1 MCFSISKS
9 GKITLLG
16 INYATMIATVL
27 FKRIR
32 FMVKRLATMLI
43 VTVASTATLLGC
55 DNNSDTTIE
64 SDSAEQTATS
74 LTDTENSNS
83 VETEAKI
90 TAIDWSKVD
99 SGEPAATVADYEYP
113 FAIDSQNVKNYADY
127 FKVDNATAQH
137 NLTIS
142 TASNEALSK
151 VLDQL
156 GNSYTSHEMTD
167 GKEAKLIIHTTADI
181 DASSYDY
188 VLAEPFA
195 KGLILPI
202 EIVPDGVKNDV
213 DPHAETQGI

>member
-1 MCFSISKS
+1 
-9 GKITLLG
+9 
-16 INYATMIATVL
+16 
-27 FKRIR
+27 
-32 FMVKRLATMLI
+32 MVKRLAPMLI
-43 VTVASTATLLGC
+43 ITVAGMATTLTVSGC

-64 SDSAEQTATS
+64 SVSTEQTATS
-74 LTDTENSNS
+74 LADTENSNS
-83 VETEAKI
+83 AETKAKV

-156 GNSYTSHEMTD
+156 DTSYTSHQVTD
-167 GKEAKLIIHTTADI
+167 GKDAKLVIHTIADI

-188 VLAEPFA
+188 VFTEPFA
-195 KGLILPI
+195 KGLVLPI
-202 EIVPDGVKNDV
+202 EIVPDGVKSEVDV
-213 DPHAETQGI
+213 HGDYQEQEANL

>member
-1 MCFSISKS
+1 
-9 GKITLLG
+9 
-16 INYATMIATVL
+16 
-27 FKRIR
+27 
-32 FMVKRLATMLI
+32 MVKRLATMLI

-55 DNNSDTTIE
+55 DNTTE
-64 SDSAEQTATS
+64 TNNKSAAVTAKASEQTVLTPTS
-74 LTDTENSNS
+74 ELPSELPSESTG
-83 VETEAKI
+83 
-90 TAIDWSKVD
+90 AIDWSKVA
-99 SGEPAATVADYEYP
+99 SGESPANVADYDYP

-195 KGLILPI
+195 KGLVLPI
-202 EIVPDGVKNDV
+202 KIVPDGVKSEGDV
-213 DPHAETQGI
+213 HGDSQEQEASL

>member
-1 MCFSISKS
+1 
-9 GKITLLG
+9 
-16 INYATMIATVL
+16 
-27 FKRIR
+27 
-32 FMVKRLATMLI
+32 MVKRLATMLI
-43 VTVASTATLLGC
+43 ITVASTATLLGC
-55 DNNSDTTIE
+55 TNSSDTTTE
-64 SDSAEQTATS
+64 STSTEQTATS
-74 LTDTENSNS
+74 LEDSGNSNS
-83 VETEAKI
+83 AETEAKV

-99 SGEPAATVADYEYP
+99 SGEQAASLSDYEYP

-127 FKVDNATAQH
+127 FKVDNTTAQH

-156 GNSYTSHEMTD
+156 DTSYTSHQVTD
-167 GKEAKLIIHTTADI
+167 GKDAKLVIHTTTDI

-202 EIVPDGVKNDV
+202 EIVPDGVKSEVDV
-213 DPHAETQGI
+213 HGDYQEPEARL

>member
-1 MCFSISKS
+1 
-9 GKITLLG
+9 
-16 INYATMIATVL
+16 
-27 FKRIR
+27 
-32 FMVKRLATMLI
+32 MVKRLAPMLI
-43 VTVASTATLLGC
+43 ITIAGMATTLTVSGC

-64 SDSAEQTATS
+64 SVATEQTATS
-74 LTDTENSNS
+74 LADTENSDS
-83 VETEAKI
+83 AETDAKV

-156 GNSYTSHEMTD
+156 DTSYTSHQVID
-167 GKEAKLIIHTTADI
+167 GKDAKLVIHTTADI

-188 VLAEPFA
+188 VFAEPFA

-202 EIVPDGVKNDV
+202 EIVPDGVKSDIDV
-213 DPHAETQGI
+213 HGDYQEQEASL